1 MNENI
6 LKALIQLFALVIDTD
21 ISVKEPNRERRF
33 VESFL
38 NKLLSKDLIEKYLN
52 EFDDYLRLYSS
63 NNVDSPSRK
72 KRKREMVDAMKVMS
86 ICEQINSELEQKQKT
101 FVLLKLLEFI
111 SLGETLSEK
120 ELDFVLSVATAFNV
134 EVSEYRNCKSF
145 VFNDLEAIPE
155 KDNIIIFDKGSG
167 KSEDGIKH
175 VNIGNISG
183 EIVFLHIKSTN
194 TFAFRYTGNQDVYL
208 NGQNFTHKQVYL
220 FETGSS
226 LRSATTKTLYYTDV
240 VKEFMNQPEETST
253 SLIARDIIFRF
264 KNSENGVR
272 LQRLNIDSGQLVGVM
287 GASGAGKSTL
297 LNILNGNT
305 KPQQG
310 QVYINGYDLYSDNN
324 TVNSFIGYVPQDD
337 ILFEELTVYQNLYF
351 NAQLCLN
358 SYSEDT
364 RKEAVVKILQSLDLY
379 SIKDLVVGNLLNKLI
394 SGGQR
399 KRLNI
404 ALELIRE
411 PSVLF
416 VDEPTSGL
424 SSLDSEVVMNLLK
437 EQTLKG
443 KIVIVNIHQPSS
455 DIFKMF
461 DRMLFLDK
469 GGYLIYSGNPIDAIG
484 YFKSKSNYINANVE
498 QCGECGNVNPE
509 QLLQIIESRIVN
521 EYGKLTRARK
531 ITPKEWFDVFLQT
544 QEKSSIHIPQKHK
557 AIGGLYSIPTKLK
570 QFKIFL
576 HRDLLTKLTNKQY
589 LLISLLEAPLLAV
602 LLGFFTKY
610 ISGKMGD
617 PDAYV
622 FMKNNNL
629 AAYIF
634 MAVVVALFLGLSIS
648 AEEIIKD
655 RKHLKRESFLG
666 LSRNSYLNSK
676 IGLLFLISAIQ
687 MLTFVLIGNYILE
700 IKGMTLHY
708 WLILFTTS
716 CFANLLGLNLSSALN
731 SVITIYILIPFILV
745 PELLFSGV
753 IVRYENLH
761 KSITS
766 QVYVPVIGDLMTSRW
781 AYEALVVHQHNSNEF
796 QKYFN
801 DIEKNKSIASYNK
814 DYLIPQL
821 QECLRFCTNNLEN
834 ADRAEELDLNLSLV
848 KDGLEKLEI
857 NTGISVRHLS
867 KIDKDEISAVVLDET
882 MDDLE
887 DVKRELMNVGNDA
900 AKQNDIKFHELVN
913 KLGGEDAFYTFRQQ
927 YDNNILD
934 DLVTNKDGLKKITIV
949 NNQFI
954 QLKDP
959 IYKIPDSNYA
969 RAHFYASFKRLGDFE
984 IPTFW
989 FNLGFIWLTS
999 CVLYLALIGDVLNK
1013 VINLLGKGLF
1023 IKK

>member
-1 MNENI
+1 M
-6 LKALIQLFALVIDTD
+6 QLFALVIDID
-21 ISVKEPNRERRF
+21 ISVKQPDRERKF
-33 VESFL
+33 VEVFL
-38 NKLLSKDLIEKYLN
+38 SRLLNKDLIEKFLTQ
-52 EFDDYLRLYSS
+52 FDDYLTLYSS
-63 NNVDSPSRK
+63 KNVGIPARK
-72 KRKREMVDAMKVMS
+72 KRKREMVDAMKVMA
-86 ICEQINSELEQKQKT
+86 ICEQINKELEQKQKT

-111 SLGETLSEK
+111 SLDETFTEK
-120 ELDFVLSVATAFNV
+120 ELDFVLSVATAFNI
-134 EVSEYRNCKSF
+134 EETEYLNCKNF
-145 VFNDLEAIPE
+145 IFNANEAIPE
-155 KDNIIIFDKGSG
+155 KQNILIFDTGNGEPK
-167 KSEDGIKH
+167 DGIKH
-175 VNIGNISG
+175 INIGNISG
-183 EIVFLHIKSTN
+183 QLIFIHIKSTH
-194 TFAFRYTGNQDVYL
+194 TFAFRYTGDQDVFL
-208 NGQNFTHKQVYL
+208 NGQNITPKQVYV

-226 LRSATTKTLYYTDV
+226 LRSSTTKTLYYTDV
-240 VKEFMNQPEETST
+240 VKEFMNLPEEKST
-253 SLIARDIIFRF
+253 SLMAQDIVFRF

-272 LQRLNIDSGQLVGVM
+272 LQELNIDSGQLVGIM

-297 LNILNGNT
+297 LNILNGNL

-310 QVYINGYDLYSDNN
+310 RVFINGYNLYDDKDKAK
-324 TVNSFIGYVPQDD
+324 NSYIGYVPQDD

-351 NAQLCLN
+351 NAQLCLD
-358 SYSEDT
+358 SYTEED
-364 RKEAVVKILQSLDLY
+364 RKEAVNSMLQSLDLY

-424 SSLDSEVVMNLLK
+424 SSVDSEVVMNLLK

-443 KIVIVNIHQPSS
+443 KIVLVNIHQPSS

-461 DRMLFLDK
+461 DKMLFLDK
-469 GGYLIYSGNPIDAIG
+469 GGYLIYYGNPIDAVS
-484 YFKSKSNYINANVE
+484 YFKSKSNYINAKVE

-521 EYGKLTRARK
+521 EYGKLTRTRK
-531 ITPKEWFDVFLQT
+531 ITPKEWFDVFHQT
-544 QEKSSIHIPQKHK
+544 HEKSAIHISSHKHK
-557 AIGGLYSIPTKLK
+557 AIGVLCSFPTKLK

-576 HRDLLTKLTNKQY
+576 RRDLLTKLTNKQY

-610 ISGKMGD
+610 ISGKIGD

-629 AAYIF
+629 PAYIF

-666 LSRNSYLNSK
+666 LSRMSYLNSK
-676 IGLLFLISAIQ
+676 ICLLFLISAIQ
-687 MLTFVLIGNYILE
+687 MLTFVWIGNYILE
-700 IKGMTLHY
+700 IKGMTFHY

-781 AYEALVVHQHNSNEF
+781 AYEALVVHQHNANAF
-796 QKYFN
+796 QKHFN
-801 DIEKNKSIASYNK
+801 DIERDKSTSSYNK
-814 DYLIPQL
+814 DYLMPQL
-821 QECLRFCTNNLEN
+821 QECVRFCKQNLEN
-834 ADRAEELDLNLSLV
+834 ADKVEEFNLYLSLL
-848 KDGLEKLEI
+848 KNGMEKLEF
-857 NTGISVRHLS
+857 NTDISFPNLS
-867 KIDKDEISAVVLDET
+867 KITMGEVSAEVLDEVNEN
-882 MDDLE
+882 LE
-887 DVKRELMNVGNDA
+887 KAKKKLMYIANDA
-900 AKQNDIKFHELVN
+900 TKRSDIKYHELVK
-913 KLGGEDAFYTFRQQ
+913 KLGGEDSFFAFRQQ
-927 YDNNILD
+927 YDNKTLD
-934 DLVTNKDGLKKITIV
+934 DLVTNRDGLEKITIV
-949 NNQFI
+949 NDQYV

-959 IYKIPDSNYA
+959 IYKIPDSKYG
-969 RAHFYASFKRLGDFE
+969 RAHFYATFKLLGNFK

-989 FNLGFIWLTS
+989 FNLAIIWLTS
-999 CVLYLALIGDVLNK
+999 LMLYLVLIGDLLSK
-1013 VINLLGKGLF
+1013 LINRFGK
-1023 IKK
+1023 

>member
-6 LKALIQLFALVIDTD
+6 LKALIQLFALVIDID
-21 ISVKEPNRERRF
+21 ISVKQPDRERKF
-33 VESFL
+33 VEAFL
-38 NKLLSKDLIEKYLN
+38 SRLLNKDLIQKYLN
-52 EFDDYLRLYSS
+52 QFDDYLKLYSS
-63 NNVDSPSRK
+63 AHVGIPARK
-72 KRKREMVDAMKVMS
+72 KRKREMVDAMKVMA
-86 ICEQINSELEQKQKT
+86 ICEQINRELEQKQKT

-111 SLGETLSEK
+111 SLDQTYTEK
-120 ELDFVLSVATAFNV
+120 ELDFVLSVATAFNI
-134 EVSEYRNCKSF
+134 EETEYLNCKNF
-145 VFNDLEAIPE
+145 VFNTIEAIPE
-155 KDNIIIFDKGSG
+155 KQNILICDAGSG
-167 KSEDGIKH
+167 EHGDGTKH
-175 VNIGNISG
+175 INIGNISG
-183 EIVFLHIKSTN
+183 EIIFVHIKSTH
-194 TFAFRYTGNQDVYL
+194 TFAFRYTGNQDVFL
-208 NGQNFTHKQVYL
+208 NGQNLTPKQVYI

-226 LRSATTKTLYYTDV
+226 LRSSSTKTLYYTDV
-240 VKEFMNQPEETST
+240 VREFMELPEGKIT
-253 SLIARDIIFRF
+253 SLIARDIVFRF

-272 LQRLNIDSGQLVGVM
+272 LQELNIHSGQLVGIM

-297 LNILNGNT
+297 LNILNGNI

-310 QVYINGYDLYSDNN
+310 RVVINGYDLHDDKDKANN
-324 TVNSFIGYVPQDD
+324 SYIGYVPQDD

-351 NAQLCLN
+351 NAQLCLSN
-358 SYSEDT
+358 YSEDE
-364 RKEAVVKILQSLDLY
+364 RKEAVDNMLQSLDLY
-379 SIKDLVVGNLLNKLI
+379 AIKDLVVGNLLNKLI

-424 SSLDSEVVMNLLK
+424 SSIDSEVVMNLLK

-443 KIVIVNIHQPSS
+443 KIVLVNIHQPSS

-469 GGYLIYSGNPIDAIG
+469 GGYLIYSGNPIDAVG
-484 YFKSKSNYINANVE
+484 YFKSKSNYINAKVE

-521 EYGKLTRARK
+521 EYGKLTRTRK
-531 ITPKEWFDVFLQT
+531 ITPKEWFDVFHQT
-544 QEKSSIHIPQKHK
+544 QEKFSIHIPEKHK
-557 AIGGLYSIPTKLK
+557 VIGGLHSFPSKIK

-576 HRDLLTKLTNKQY
+576 HRDLLTKITNKQY
-589 LLISLLEAPLLAV
+589 LLISLLEAPILAV

-610 ISGKMGD
+610 ISGMTGN
-617 PDAYV
+617 PDVYV
-622 FMKNNNL
+622 FMKNTNL
-629 AAYIF
+629 PAYIF

-666 LSRNSYLNSK
+666 LSRNSFLNSK
-676 IGLLFLISAIQ
+676 IGLLFLMSAIQ
-687 MLTFVLIGNYILE
+687 MFIFVLIGNYILE

-716 CFANLLGLNLSSALN
+716 CFANLLGLNLSAALN

-745 PELLFSGV
+745 PQLLFSGV

-781 AYEALVVHQHNSNEF
+781 AYEALVVHQHNANEF
-796 QKYFN
+796 QKHFK
-801 DIEKNKSIASYNK
+801 DIERDKSTSSYNK
-814 DYLIPQL
+814 DYLMPQL
-821 QECLRFCTNNLEN
+821 QECLRFCTDNFDNPERADAVGLNINLLKN
-834 ADRAEELDLNLSLV
+834 
-848 KDGLEKLEI
+848 GLEKLAL
-857 NTGISVRHLS
+857 NTGISVPSLS
-867 KIDKDEISAVVLDET
+867 EINMDVLSTEILDEIK
-882 MDDLE
+882 DDLQG
-887 DVKRELMNVGNDA
+887 VKKKLMALGNDA
-900 AKQNDIKFHELVN
+900 IKRNDIKYHELVN
-913 KLGGEDAFYTFRQQ
+913 KLGSEDAFFTFRQQ
-927 YDNNILD
+927 HDNNTLD
-934 DLVTNKDGLKKITIV
+934 DLVTNKNGLEKITIV
-949 NNQFI
+949 NDQFI

-959 IYKIPDSNYA
+959 IYKIPDSNYG
-969 RAHFYASFKRLGDFE
+969 RAHFYASFKRLGDLM

-989 FNLGFIWLTS
+989 FNLTIIWLTS
-999 CVLYLALIGDVLNK
+999 VLLYLALIGDVLNK
-1013 VINLLGKGLF
+1013 LISRLGK
-1023 IKK
+1023 